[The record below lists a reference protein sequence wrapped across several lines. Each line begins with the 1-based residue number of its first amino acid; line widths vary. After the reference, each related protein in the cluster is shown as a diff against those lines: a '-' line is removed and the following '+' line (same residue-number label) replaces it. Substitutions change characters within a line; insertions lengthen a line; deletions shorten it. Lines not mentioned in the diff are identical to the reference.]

1 MLLLLLLLLLLA
13 GTGSI
18 DSINSSSSSGSSS
31 GGVVVMVVAGGDFDS
46 GSFRKD
52 VAMVRDEEREKRSQS
67 GEAFDS
73 FKKKKKGRFANKK
86 VKSSFPRRD
95 CICDNLE
102 L

>member
-18 DSINSSSSSGSSS
+18 DSINSSSSGSSS
-31 GGVVVMVVAGGDFDS
+31 GGVVVMAVAGGDFDA